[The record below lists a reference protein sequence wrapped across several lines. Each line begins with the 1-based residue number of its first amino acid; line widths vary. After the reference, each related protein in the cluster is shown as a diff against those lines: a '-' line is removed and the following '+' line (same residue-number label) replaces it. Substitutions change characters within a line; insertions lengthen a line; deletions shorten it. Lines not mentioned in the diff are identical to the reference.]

1 MTKSTVLLVDDHT
14 LVRAGIRS
22 LIEKFPD
29 FMVVGE
35 ASNPDE
41 ALISVDAI
49 RPEVIVTD
57 ITMGNQSGLDLI
69 RIIKQRHAGLP
80 IVVLS
85 MHSSEELVK
94 ETLRLG
100 ASAYLLKE
108 AAPEELAIA
117 LRAAIRGESYLSP
130 AVSTKMIKLL
140 IDPNVFE
147 SNALSSLTVRQI
159 QILKL
164 IAHRKSVKEIA
175 FALDLSEKTVSGH
188 RAQIM
193 ERINI
198 RDNIGLSQ
206 FAAEHGLM
214 DVSSAKKKPIQI

>member
-1 MTKSTVLLVDDHT
+1 MNIMGKSTVLLVDDHT

-29 FMVVGE
+29 FLVVGE

-41 ALISVDAI
+41 ALISVDAV
-49 RPEVIVTD
+49 RPHVIVTD
-57 ITMGNQSGLDLI
+57 ITMGNQSGLNLI
-69 RIIKQRHAGLP
+69 RMIKQQYTSIP

-85 MHSSEELVK
+85 MHASEKLIK

-117 LRAAIRGESYLSP
+117 LRAVIRGESYLSP

-140 IDPNVFE
+140 IKPKGVE
-147 SNALSSLTVRQI
+147 ENALYLLTARQL

-164 IAHRKSVKEIA
+164 IANRKSVKEIA
-175 FALDLSEKTVSGH
+175 FTLDLSEKTVSGH
-188 RAQIM
+188 RAKIM

-206 FAAEHGLM
+206 FAVEHGL
-214 DVSSAKKKPIQI
+214 